1 MPRGEEHA
9 GAAVVPFPE
18 ASARRGVE
26 AIKLP
31 VPRPEYQ
38 FPVRERRAPLRL
50 SLSVVVTPE
59 QFAAAQ
65 VYAADGADAQP
76 DVERAAVDEPVADDG
91 RGGRQM
97 PPSAACPGVE
107 GPYPA
112 RGGADDHEPVRAERG
127 RVERVGKPVPPH
139 FAPPACVLRPQYA
152 L

>member
-9 GAAVVPFPE
+9 GVAVVPFPE

-26 AIKLP
+26 AIKVP

-38 FPVRERRAPLRL
+38 FSVRERRAPLRL

-76 DVERAAVDEPVADDG
+76 DVERAAVDEPAPLPRTAR
-91 RGGRQM
+91 RG
-97 PPSAACPGVE
+97 
-107 GPYPA
+107 
-112 RGGADDHEPVRAERG
+112 
-127 RVERVGKPVPPH
+127 
-139 FAPPACVLRPQYA
+139 
-152 L
+152 